1 MVMNMVKKIRI
12 ALVHATTVSIVPI
25 QNGFLKY
32 WPEAQIANILDDSLS
47 SDLIKAGSITKDIT
61 GRIVSLADYCYGSG
75 ADGILFTCS
84 AFGTAIDEVKK
95 QLPIP
100 VLKPNEAMFE
110 DALKAG
116 SKICML
122 ATFGPSIPS
131 MEQEFFSLAEA
142 NSKKIH
148 LESVLQEQAMG
159 LLQSGDVDSHNR
171 LLKEAAEKL
180 AGHDAVML
188 AQFSTSLAAE
198 VVSEVVDCDVLTS
211 PRSAIAKMRSA
222 IGLSDQ

>member
-1 MVMNMVKKIRI
+1 MVMNMGKEIRI

-32 WPEAQIANILDDSLS
+32 WPEAQTANVLDDSLS
-47 SDLIKAGSITKDIT
+47 SDLKKAGRITKDIT
-61 GRIVSLADYCYGSG
+61 GRIVSLAEYCYGSG

-84 AFGTAIDEVKK
+84 AFGAAIDEVKK
-95 QLPIP
+95 KLPIP

-116 SKICML
+116 SKICLL

-131 MEQEFFSLAEA
+131 MEQEFFTLAETQG
-142 NSKKIH
+142 KKIH
-148 LESVLQEQAMG
+148 LESVLQERAMG
-159 LLQSGDVDSHNR
+159 LLQAGDVESHNR

-180 AGHDAVML
+180 TGYDAVML
-188 AQFSTSLAAE
+188 AQFSTSLAAQA
-198 VVSEVVDCDVLTS
+198 VSEAVDCRVLTS

-222 IGLSDQ
+222 LGLND

>member
-1 MVMNMVKKIRI
+1 MNMGKEIRI

-32 WPEAQIANILDDSLS
+32 WPEAQTANVLDDSLS
-47 SDLIKAGSITKDIT
+47 SDLKKAGRITKDIT
-61 GRIVSLADYCYGSG
+61 GRIVSLAEYCYGCG

-84 AFGTAIDEVKK
+84 AFGAAIDEVKK
-95 QLPIP
+95 KLPIP

-116 SKICML
+116 SRICLL

-131 MEQEFFSLAEA
+131 MEQEFFTLAEA
-142 NSKKIH
+142 QGKKIH
-148 LESVLQEQAMG
+148 LESVLQERAMG
-159 LLQSGDVDSHNR
+159 LLQAGDVESHNR

-180 AGHDAVML
+180 TGYDAVML
-188 AQFSTSLAAE
+188 AQFSTSLAAQA
-198 VVSEVVDCDVLTS
+198 VSEAVDCRVLTS

-222 IGLSDQ
+222 LGLND